1 MLLALSL
8 QDFVLV
14 EKLDLDFQGGFTVL
28 TGETG
33 AGKSV
38 TLDAVGLL
46 LGDKADYAQVRT
58 GAKEARLSALFDLS
72 ALPDLA
78 AELRDQ
84 GLLDEDAAGLSTPK
98 AAAAALSTTRPPP
111 SPSSSTSASS

>member
-58 GAKEARLSALFDLS
+58 GAPFCPVRPFRPARFGRR
-72 ALPDLA
+72 A
-78 AELRDQ
+78 ARS
-84 GLLDEDAAGLSTPK
+84 GAA
-98 AAAAALSTTRPPP
+98 
-111 SPSSSTSASS
+111 